1 MATSKN
7 NNINDELAMHIF
19 TVISVAALIVVR
31 FSLFY
36 FESFDYEHSLSQWVL
51 TFQGMTFF
59 EGLGTRVGNYNAPY
73 MYILNIIARIGFSD
87 LFLIKLVS
95 TLFDFL
101 LAFFVMKIIAL
112 KSESKNIRLLAFILA
127 LSIPTVLL
135 NSSMW
140 GQCDA
145 IYASFAL
152 GGVYFALKGHS
163 KKAFAFIALAVSFKL
178 QAAFLLPLFAVFI
191 FTKKIRLQDCYIFFL
206 VFFAMLLPAIVAG
219 YPIID
224 LLNIYVNQTD
234 TYHYLR
240 LNAVNVW
247 TFVGTVEFDAFRTA
261 GLYAGGVAVLGLM
274 YYAFVNR
281 FKLTDKVL
289 HLNNEHKQDV
299 LDENNQSL
307 DINDTNNEESND
319 MGSDKLFV
327 NTNFIRLAYL
337 FAILIPF
344 LLPQMHDRFF
354 YMADVFSLL
363 VFLFDKRRW
372 YVPLVTIFCSYL
384 TYAWMLMNWV
394 YIFDLKYTAIALTLV
409 IFVVLRDLVVDVSR
423 E

>member
-1 MATSKN
+1 MASN
-7 NNINDELAMHIF
+7 RDNNIYDELAMYIF
-19 TVISVAALIVVR
+19 AVISVTALLIVR
-31 FSLFY
+31 SSLFY
-36 FESFDYEHSLSQWVL
+36 FESFDYEHSLSRWVL
-51 TFQGMTFF
+51 TFQEMSFF

-87 LFLIKLVS
+87 LYLIKIVS
-95 TLFDFL
+95 TIFDFL
-101 LAFFVMKIIAL
+101 LAFFVMKIVSL
-112 KSESKNIRLLAFILA
+112 KSESKNIRLLAFLLT

-140 GQCDA
+140 GQCES

-178 QAAFLLPLFAVFI
+178 QAAFLLPLFAVFV
-191 FTKKIRLQDCYIFFL
+191 FSKKIHFKDCYIFFL

-224 LLNIYVNQTD
+224 LLNIYINQTD

-247 TFVGTVEFDAFRTA
+247 TFVGSVEFAPFRTA
-261 GLYAGGVAVLGLM
+261 GLFTGGIAVLGLM

-281 FKLTDKVL
+281 SKLMDNVL
-289 HLNNEHKQDV
+289 NINNEHKQDN
-299 LDENNQSL
+299 LNEGNQSL
-307 DINDTNNEESND
+307 DFNDKEC
-319 MGSDKLFV
+319 SDVGFGKLFV

-337 FAILIPF
+337 FAVLIPF

-363 VFLFDKRRW
+363 IFLFDKRRW

-384 TYAWMLMNWV
+384 TYAWFLMDWV
-394 YIFDLKYTAIALTLV
+394 YIFDLKYAAIALMLV
-409 IFVVLRDLVVDVSR
+409 IFVVLRDLVVSVLQR
-423 E
+423 V